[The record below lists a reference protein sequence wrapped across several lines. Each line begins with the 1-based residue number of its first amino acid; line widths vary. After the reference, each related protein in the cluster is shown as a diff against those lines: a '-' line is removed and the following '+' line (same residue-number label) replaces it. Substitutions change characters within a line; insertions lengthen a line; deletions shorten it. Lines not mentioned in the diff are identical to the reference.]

1 MSAQPPSREEPP
13 PRPDADP
20 GAEPIADGAKRGS
33 LSWVRTL
40 LGRSLKLEQRRHT
53 LHVTLVDAQREADT
67 ARPAS
72 LLAQQCA
79 ELGARLLVHDP
90 ATQAVRNLF
99 VVHDELRANGW
110 AGIEA
115 LPLKVLGRALT
126 EAEILASDEPSELL
140 ASLIGNLRE
149 LKDAADSRVAAEAA
163 DREWET
169 LAVPEVSDTNYDEYE
184 LMERSWAGTIP
195 AGLRK

>member
-20 GAEPIADGAKRGS
+20 GGEPIADGAKRGS

-126 EAEILASDEPSELL
+126 EAEILASDEPSDLL

-195 AGLRK
+195 AGLRR